1 MAYLDSTR
9 TSTLTATHSQ
19 GVTIRIWNPFTVKP
33 TIETWQ
39 EMWTDFTIAG
49 HCGFSASL
57 VWNTTNTATGGPGSS
72 WNWQLIA
79 TVTCNNGA
87 GTSNTGN
94 IIVSSGTAAG
104 TTQYIDAT
112 ASITGNLTCSQG
124 TDKLWDITETGYSST
139 SAPTQCPPP
148 TAYRQYELTTL
159 GATST
164 CSLSVNGSSVTA
176 TGAATSRTTA
186 NYTATL
192 SSNSHTIGPATHSFS
207 VGSVQVNGINVH
219 DIPHTHTFHAQS
231 ASEWSMSVT
240 GIIDAFGV
248 YNEASGTIST
258 SSTLDRVVA
267 LQGRIRAWE
276 SAYPDALNVVVTGL
290 DGSSRT
296 VGASGGS
303 WSASDTFVKYSTT
316 TVLNDPVYGSDT
328 KSTSANTVPTSISA
342 AITAASLTTN
352 GDGSGDTRVLF
363 RGWRF
368 NGWTISGASTYS
380 ISGTG
385 NDRAFS
391 PRQGMSSYRWLD
403 IQVKAQTAAP
413 ASGVIEITDY
423 KGNTKQYNVTATATT
438 FTTVSIDLCSPASW
452 SVSAL
457 PVTDG
462 KDDPYPR
469 VNTSSTSY
477 AGSESTDSAYWGVT
491 STSRIRVLSGAI
503 DIGTTTLRA
512 ASLDT
517 TYVPSS
523 MTYAPQRVTPAIVS
537 GDGTTTWYYTRR
549 FWHLDA
555 DGRTEEE
562 GDVWW
567 QKTVGGVTGVT
578 TYTTQILPI
587 VDLATQIG
595 TSDSIVV
602 RHPGWS
608 ATRSIPKPGGTTC
621 TVSQPPLRDCY
632 LNGDT
637 GYSTWLYGGGALAT
651 PNATSGTDW
660 TYPHQVMPSLVVA
673 QTLFDSINGDF
684 VPDWF
689 DPFDVNGGT
698 DAALYLCGASLLR
711 GIAHGFV
718 LTNTGGIGTTAT
730 IDLKLDSTSA
740 NRGTDSTL
748 DAAGRYF
755 TATPWGLG
763 EQVHSI
769 VLGSNSIGV
778 NPLRTSKRYKGVFRA
793 ASIGGACT
801 AADVD
806 LDLTAT
812 YGIIDSSGNVQL
824 YFALGPNATNWF
836 NVTPGISGATC
847 LSMAY
852 RKTNDVL
859 VIDVDHSDGTCKRY
873 ETSNRGKT
881 ISVATVLGT
890 GAHAAVCIHPNGNEY
905 HFWRT
910 SAGAIQRLKRDPQ
923 GNTIVAASNV
933 VASGVGDDELA
944 CFVRLDVVYLIYT
957 NTSGSIIMVSS
968 QDDGNTFS

>member
-1 MAYLDSTR
+1 MPYLDSTR

-19 GVTIRIWNPFTVKP
+19 GVTIRIWNPGTVTP
-33 TIETWQ
+33 TDKTWM
-39 EMWTDFTIAG
+39 EMWTNFSIGG
-49 HCGFSASL
+49 HCGFLATL
-57 VWNTTNTATGGPGSS
+57 TINTTRALTGPPGSP
-72 WNWQLIA
+72 WNWQLKADI
-79 TVTCNNGA
+79 TCNNGA
-87 GTSNTGN
+87 GTTSSGSV
-94 IIVSSGTAAG
+94 ILASGTASG
-104 TTQYIDAT
+104 STQFVDASS
-112 ASITGNLTCSQG
+112 SITGNLTCSQG
-124 TDKLWDITETGYSST
+124 TDKLWNITESGYSST
-139 SAPTQCPPP
+139 SPPTQCPPP
-148 TAYRQYELTTL
+148 TAYQQYEMTTL
-159 GATST
+159 GAVST

-176 TGAATSRTTA
+176 TGAASSRTTA
-186 NYTATL
+186 DYTATL
-192 SSNSHTIGPATHSFS
+192 SSNSHVFGNSTHSFS
-207 VGSVQVNGINVH
+207 VGSVQVNGVAVH

-231 ASEWSMSVT
+231 ASEWSASVT
-240 GIIDAFGV
+240 GIIDAFGI
-248 YNEASGTIST
+248 YNEASATIST

-276 SAYPDALNVVVTGL
+276 SAYPDSLSVVITGL

-296 VGASGGS
+296 VTATGGS

-316 TVLNDPVYGSDT
+316 TVLNDPVYGSD
-328 KSTSANTVPTSISA
+328 SLSHSANTVPATISA
-342 AITAASLTTN
+342 AITGASLTAN

-368 NGWTISGASTYS
+368 NGWTISGASTFAFP
-380 ISGTG
+380 GTV
-385 NDRAFS
+385 NDRTFA
-391 PRQGMSSYRWLD
+391 PKQGMSGFRWLD

-423 KGNTKQYNVTATATT
+423 KGNTKTYNVTATATT
-438 FTTVSIDLCSPASW
+438 YTTVSIDLCSPASW
-452 SVSAL
+452 SAGSL

-477 AGSESTDSAYWGVT
+477 AGSESTDSAYWGIT
-491 STSRIRVLSGAI
+491 SASRLRVLSGAI

-523 MTYAPQRVTPAIVS
+523 MTFAPQRVTPAIVS

-549 FWHLDA
+549 FWQLDA

-578 TYTTQILPI
+578 TYTTQVLAIA
-587 VDLATQIG
+587 DLATQLG
-595 TSDSIVV
+595 ASDAGVL
-602 RHPGWS
+602 RHPGWT
-608 ATRSIPKPGGTTC
+608 ATRSVAKPGGATC

-637 GYSTWLYGGGALAT
+637 GYAVWLYGGGALAT

-660 TYPHQVMPSLVVA
+660 TYPHQVLPSSVTA
-673 QTLFDSINGDF
+673 QTQFDSINGNF
-684 VPDWF
+684 VPDWY
-689 DPFDVNGGT
+689 DPFDINGGT
-698 DAALYLCGASLLR
+698 DAALYLAGGSLLR

-730 IDLKLDSTSA
+730 VNLKLDSTSA
-740 NRGTDSTL
+740 IRGTDSTL
-748 DAAGRYF
+748 DAAGRYY

-769 VLGSNSIGV
+769 MLGSNAIGV
-778 NPLRTSKRYKGVFRA
+778 NPLRTSKRYKGVFKA

-812 YGIIDSSGNVQL
+812 YGIIDSGGNVQL
-824 YFALGPNATNWF
+824 YFALGPNGTNWF
-836 NVTPGISGATC
+836 NVTPGITSATC

-852 RKTNDVL
+852 RKGNDVL
-859 VIDVDHSDGTCKRY
+859 VIDVDHTDGTCKRY

-890 GAHAAVCIHPNGNEY
+890 GAHATVCIHPNGTEY

-933 VASGVGDDELA
+933 VASGVADDELA
-944 CFVRLDVVYLIYT
+944 CFVRLDVVFVIYT
-957 NTSGSIIMVSS
+957 NTSGSIVMVSS
-968 QDDGNTFS
+968 TDDGNTFS